1 VLAIVLGALA
11 LLEPL
16 EHAVLARGIAEL
28 VSAPGDVG
36 LAPGQLVH
44 SVQAP
49 CFDPFHERLARLEL
63 LGAEDGELACGVAL
77 FGAGVLEMNVH
88 RLQTV
93 LATRQTQRRL
103 GKLAAGKILTTFTE
117 RTYALEAERE

>member
-11 LLEPL
+11 LLQAL
-16 EHAVLARGIAEL
+16 EHAVLAGGVAEL

-49 CFDPFHERLARLEL
+49 GLDPFYERLVRAKL

-77 FGAGVLEMNVH
+77 FCADVLEMNVN
-88 RLQTV
+88 R
-93 LATRQTQRRL
+93 A
-103 GKLAAGKILTTFTE
+103 
-117 RTYALEAERE
+117 